1 MQLSRFATNIKIDEE
16 YAPFIKS
23 FHAMISI
30 STGQNI
36 KGAICSYN
44 DTMVFTFTSI
54 LRDTAIQ
61 RGFFRKLVEDGV
73 DISIESN
80 GVYYD

>member
-1 MQLSRFATNIKIDEE
+1 
-16 YAPFIKS
+16 
-23 FHAMISI
+23 MISI

-54 LRDTAIQ
+54 LRGYCYSERI
-61 RGFFRKLVEDGV
+61 FRKLVEDGV

>member
-1 MQLSRFATNIKIDEE
+1 
-16 YAPFIKS
+16 
-23 FHAMISI
+23 MISI

-80 GVYYD
+80 GVSMMHPMKK

>member
-1 MQLSRFATNIKIDEE
+1 
-16 YAPFIKS
+16 
-23 FHAMISI
+23 MISI